1 MTVTEETCAV
11 NPYFYGVPVRDPRD
25 FFGREEQLRAVFE
38 ALQKRASVSLVGQ
51 RRSGKTSTLY
61 HLMTDTAQ
69 RAHGFDKRSFVFI
82 YLDPQLGIRDPQD
95 FYEELAEALAEQ
107 VPSTERGIRGK
118 AGSRHIRYILDEL
131 HPRRLVL
138 MVDEFERLISNE
150 NFPIDFFSFLRGLS
164 GTYEVCYIT
173 TTVRRLWE
181 CYWGEWKSS
190 PLYNIFQRP
199 LYLGSWTMNEFDH
212 FLSETSKRSGAPIA
226 EHKSEIHEL
235 AGRFPFYV
243 QMACS
248 SYFEVWRG
256 QGKITSHNRAE
267 IRQRFVEAAT
277 PYFERAWKSYLH
289 PEERAALATLAA
301 GKESSNDSMLAHL
314 VESGYV
320 VDGRIF
326 STTLADFVLRQ
337 AKEPVGLKPSPNE
350 PVDTGI
356 WVDRK
361 AGDVWVDGTRR
372 PPLTNLEY
380 QLLLCLYDNT
390 DCICDKYDIVE
401 NVWGGSY
408 IEDVDDSRIAK
419 LVSRL
424 REAVEPNP
432 ANPRYIMTVHGRGY
446 KLVSVADQ
454 E

>member
-1 MTVTEETCAV
+1 MTTTQEPSAV

-61 HLMTDTAQ
+61 HLMTDSAQ
-69 RAHGFDKRSFVFI
+69 RAHGFDKGNFVFI
-82 YLDPQLGIRDPQD
+82 YLDPQLGIRDPQE
-95 FYEELAEALAEQ
+95 FYEELVEALAEQ
-107 VPSTERGIRGK
+107 VPMTERGVRGK
-118 AGSRHIRYILDEL
+118 VGSRHIRYVLDEL

-212 FLSETSKRSGAPIA
+212 FLAETSKRSGAPIA
-226 EHKSEIHEL
+226 EHRNEIHEL

-256 QGKITSHNRAE
+256 RGEINAHSRAE
-267 IRQRFVEAAT
+267 VRQRFVEAAT
-277 PYFERAWKSYLH
+277 PYFERAWKSYLQ
-289 PEERAALATLAA
+289 PEERAVLVALAE
-301 GKESSNDSMLAHL
+301 GNEPSNDSTLAHL
-314 VESGYV
+314 VDSGYV
-320 VDGRIF
+320 VEGHIF
-326 STTLADFVLRQ
+326 SRALADFVLRQ
-337 AKEPVGLKPSPNE
+337 AKEPVGLRPSPNE
-350 PVDTGI
+350 PGQTGV

-361 AGDVWVDGTRR
+361 AGDVWVDGARK

-432 ANPRYIMTVHGRGY
+432 TNPRYIITVHGRGY
-446 KLVSVADQ
+446 KLVSEANQ